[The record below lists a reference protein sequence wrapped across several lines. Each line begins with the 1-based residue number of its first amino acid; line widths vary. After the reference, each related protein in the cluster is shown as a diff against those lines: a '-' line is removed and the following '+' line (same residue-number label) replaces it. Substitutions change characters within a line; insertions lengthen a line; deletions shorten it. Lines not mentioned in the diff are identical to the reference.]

1 MSEFDKGPQVPPH
14 RVRRMLAALIG
25 GVSPD
30 VIGAEENLP
39 TKAVERT
46 ISEELGRRWIAPAAD
61 FAKIQIA
68 RLENYCLTL
77 MDRVEDGELAA
88 LDRAMK
94 IVDRLDRY
102 HGFRRL
108 SPAPEPYTEDHRARL
123 LAKLNAAEAN
133 LAEDD
138 PEPRPGA

>member
-1 MSEFDKGPQVPPH
+1 MTEFDKGPQVPPH
-14 RVRRMLAALIG
+14 RIRRMLSALFG

-39 TKAVERT
+39 TETVERT

-68 RLENYCLTL
+68 RLENYCLAL

-88 LDRAMK
+88 LDRALK

-102 HGFRRL
+102 HGFRR
-108 SPAPEPYTEDHRARL
+108 SSAAPEAYGEEHRAKL
-123 LAKLNAAEAN
+123 LAKLNAAAAN
-133 LAEDD
+133 LAEDES
-138 PEPRPGA
+138 EPRSDA